1 MVGRGNEN
9 WNGGTELY
17 ETKTQRKYVCC
28 CVKVSAFDGKVS
40 NNLSLSS
47 LLYYVMFFFSK
58 TSFVLCPLQTELK
71 FSEMWQVHSTR
82 EK

>member
-1 MVGRGNEN
+1 MKLKHNASMCVVA
-9 WNGGTELY
+9 L
-17 ETKTQRKYVCC
+17 KYLHSMARSQIISRSRPYSIMSC
-28 CVKVSAFDGKVS
+28 
-40 NNLSLSS
+40 
-47 LLYYVMFFFSK
+47 FFSK